1 MALLS
6 GMRTDA
12 TIIND
17 VGVGDTTISEDKVL
31 NPMNYNVN
39 LLLEVL
45 LDIRQFHD
53 ALLVKVSEV
62 KTVLDTIEENTSP

>member
-12 TIIND
+12 TIIAD

-31 NPMNYNVN
+31 NPMNYNIN
-39 LLLEVL
+39 LMLEVL

-53 ALLVKVSEV
+53 ALLVKLDEV
-62 KTVLDTIEENTSP
+62 KTAIEAI